1 MSTESVRKQFLER
14 GLGDPVFELEESSA
28 TVELAAKAIGVEPSL
43 IAKTLSFRVKD
54 RCILVVTKGDA
65 RIDNKK
71 FKHFFGTKA
80 KMLEFDE
87 VENITGH
94 PVGGVCP
101 FGLKGDLDVYIDNSI
116 RDFEYVYPAA
126 GASNAALKISPLE
139 LEAITGGQWVD
150 VCQ

>member
-87 VENITGH
+87 VESITGH

-126 GASNAALKISPLE
+126 GASNAALKISPRE
-139 LEAITGGQWVD
+139 IEEITGGQWVD